1 MITGTVRSAVNLQLM
16 DSKWQQKK
24 NDISKNQKQKEMT
37 AEERTIAQFQE
48 QMDKE
53 RESNSH
59 TETYNKLKSG
69 GKLTS
74 EEVQY
79 LQEHD
84 PEALAKYREAQAQ
97 KKAYEN
103 ELKNCKT
110 KEEVQQAKMNKLG
123 NFVSEAKAIVNDP
136 YIPKAKKLELMNQL
150 NNKVCMI
157 AEAHDKFTEST
168 QYRDM
173 PTEQELSEEMKAEA
187 AEALPEEMKAEEE
200 EALPKEMKA
209 SAEEILSETV
219 RDAGTG
225 KESKNTDLTE
235 TVKRTADSPD
245 KPEELL
251 RKKFRPQRKDSGSKQ
266 NTDFDK
272 VSGMI
277 KNFVISEGSSE
288 GKIDICL

>member
-1 MITGTVRSAVNLQLM
+1 MITGTIRSAVNLQLM

-84 PEALAKYREAQAQ
+84 PEALAKYREAQTQ

-157 AEAHDKFTEST
+157 AEAHDKFTESA

-187 AEALPEEMKAEEE
+187 E

-225 KESKNTDLTE
+225 KESKNVDLTE
-235 TVKRTADSPD
+235 MVKESVGGPD

-288 GKIDICL
+288 GKIDISL

>member
-187 AEALPEEMKAEEE
+187 E

-219 RDAGTG
+219 QDAGTG
-225 KESKNTDLTE
+225 KESKSVDLTE
-235 TVKRTADSPD
+235 TVKESVDGPD

-288 GKIDICL
+288 AKIDISL

>member
-157 AEAHDKFTEST
+157 AEAHDKFTESA

-187 AEALPEEMKAEEE
+187 E

-219 RDAGTG
+219 QDAGTE
-225 KESKNTDLTE
+225 KESKNVDLTE
-235 TVKRTADSPD
+235 TVKESIDGPD

-251 RKKFRPQRKDSGSKQ
+251 RKKFRPQRKDFGSKQ

>member
-187 AEALPEEMKAEEE
+187 AET
-200 EALPKEMKA
+200 LPKEMKA

-219 RDAGTG
+219 QDAGTE
-225 KESKNTDLTE
+225 KESKNTDLTG